1 MLESFCPLA
10 AIVADFAVGL
20 IELLLDGFCPDA
32 PGCPIMCVRL
42 GPHCPH
48 FIVCSYLISE
58 CHLNVLLLLMMM
70 QVRLYQEPVV

>member
-1 MLESFCPLA
+1 MGAAGTMIRGILSLLESFCPLA

-42 GPHCPH
+42 G
-48 FIVCSYLISE
+48 FIVLISSF
-58 CHLNVLLLLMMM
+58 VIT
-70 QVRLYQEPVV
+70 